1 MQTPSRSAREKKDTS
16 SGCEQLFVR
25 LMNKFGKEMGL
36 TNTNYENVHGMSNS
50 RNYST
55 CEDLVTLSKEAM
67 GSQWFREITGTQYF
81 FLLFVIHSG
90 RVYNITVKRG
100 EELKI

>member
-1 MQTPSRSAREKKDTS
+1 MGTPSRSAREKKDTS

-67 GSQWFREITGTQYF
+67 GSQWFREITGTQ
-81 FLLFVIHSG
+81 
-90 RVYNITVKRG
+90 
-100 EELKI
+100 